1 MHGFN
6 RCPMGDS
13 GTDVPA
19 EAATGRAWSA
29 MEGSSHGTERSSLD
43 TAHWSTLARFAI
55 SLSALS
61 DLPSSLP
68 TVAARRVVNRSID
81 LLGPRPARPR
91 QTGSVGNLHRR
102 QFQQR
107 QKGGSAVGPTRRGKG
122 TKIMAIVDRHGL
134 PIAVSIASASP
145 HETKLVE
152 ATLEQRFIPETPQ
165 RMIGD
170 RAYDSEKLDG
180 NLLNNYAMEMIA
192 PHRTG
197 RRNPPT
203 QDGRPLRRYRHR
215 WKVERLF
222 AWLHN
227 SRRLVTRWEYH
238 AENFLA
244 MLQLACALIL
254 LRHL

>member
-91 QTGSVGNLHRR
+91 QTGSVGNLPRR

-107 QKGGSAVGPTRRGKG
+107 QKGALLSARLAGEKAPRSWRSSTAMVLLSP
-122 TKIMAIVDRHGL
+122 
-134 PIAVSIASASP
+134 SASP
-145 HETKLVE
+145 
-152 ATLEQRFIPETPQ
+152 A
-165 RMIGD
+165 
-170 RAYDSEKLDG
+170 
-180 NLLNNYAMEMIA
+180 
-192 PHRTG
+192 
-197 RRNPPT
+197 
-203 QDGRPLRRYRHR
+203 LRRMKQNSLKPPWSSDSSQKHR
-215 WKVERLF
+215 SE
-222 AWLHN
+222 
-227 SRRLVTRWEYH
+227 
-238 AENFLA
+238 
-244 MLQLACALIL
+244 
-254 LRHL
+254 

>member
-81 LLGPRPARPR
+81 LLAQDLRD
-91 QTGSVGNLHRR
+91 
-102 QFQQR
+102 
-107 QKGGSAVGPTRRGKG
+107 RGKLDLSETFIDASFSSAKKG
-122 TKIMAIVDRHGL
+122 ALLSARLAGEKAPRSWRSSTAMVFL
-134 PIAVSIASASP
+134 SPSASP
-145 HETKLVE
+145 
-152 ATLEQRFIPETPQ
+152 A
-165 RMIGD
+165 
-170 RAYDSEKLDG
+170 
-180 NLLNNYAMEMIA
+180 
-192 PHRTG
+192 
-197 RRNPPT
+197 
-203 QDGRPLRRYRHR
+203 LRRMKQNSWKPPWSSDSSQKHR
-215 WKVERLF
+215 SE
-222 AWLHN
+222 
-227 SRRLVTRWEYH
+227 
-238 AENFLA
+238 
-244 MLQLACALIL
+244 
-254 LRHL
+254 